1 MTRWDD
7 PQPPSSSR
15 SDLDVRAGGRSTV
28 STVVWTAA
36 AAAILFAVVFFASG
50 PAPPRPEA
58 TAGLGV
64 LADPGLTYD
73 PVRAGETLPSGFRQ
87 VLPRDAILPI
97 YDPAFR
103 TDVGNDA
110 WSDDMLVI
118 GIAFDG
124 DAKAYPVSFL
134 NRREMVVD
142 SIAGIP
148 VLVTW

>member
-1 MTRWDD
+1 MTRWDH

-28 STVVWTAA
+28 TTVAWTVATAA
-36 AAAILFAVVFFASG
+36 VLFAVARFASG

-64 LADPGLTYD
+64 LADPGQTYD
-73 PVRAGETLPSGFRQ
+73 PVRAGEALPSGFRQ

-103 TDVGNDA
+103 NDAGNDA
-110 WSDDMLVI
+110 VVVPRHRI
-118 GIAFDG
+118 GLEPA
-124 DAKAYPVSFL
+124 
-134 NRREMVVD
+134 
-142 SIAGIP
+142 AG
-148 VLVTW
+148 

>member
-1 MTRWDD
+1 MGA
-7 PQPPSSSR
+7 
-15 SDLDVRAGGRSTV
+15 V
-28 STVVWTAA
+28 
-36 AAAILFAVVFFASG
+36 LFAVFRFAAG

-58 TAGLGV
+58 TVGLGV
-64 LADPGLTYD
+64 LADPGQTYD
-73 PVRAGETLPSGFRQ
+73 PVRAGEALPSGFRQ
-87 VLPRDAILPI
+87 LLPRDAILPI

-103 TDVGNDA
+103 TDAGNDA
-110 WSDDMLVI
+110 WSDDTLVI

-124 DAKAYPVSFL
+124 YAKAYPVSFL